1 MHNERWGKKRI
12 QNLETQKQFRNH
24 LFKYKGDQDV
34 KAGGLSQRYQ
44 KIFTEIKYSRSI
56 VQLTLKLAFDGPR
69 AEDVKHF
76 GVNTIHKHQL
86 VVFPKMF

>member
-56 VQLTLKLAFDGPR
+56 V
-69 AEDVKHF
+69 
-76 GVNTIHKHQL
+76 
-86 VVFPKMF
+86 